1 MTSINF
7 YKITSTNTDKV
18 YVGSTKKDIN
28 ERLNQHEQDYKRYQ
42 DGKFHYITSFE
53 ILEYKDYKIE
63 LLENKICESKEERS
77 TLECKYIINTH
88 NTVNKHLPGRTKE
101 QYYQDNKQEL
111 NEQQRQYNR
120 ENKEQIRERQ
130 RQYRQENKEELNEQ
144 YRQYYQDNKQE
155 LNERH
160 RQRYQNNKQELKRK
174 HNCFCGGKYTKTH
187 KSRHE
192 KSQKHQTFIN
202 RPQQII
208 NGNNNIINI
217 YNAPNQ

>member
-77 TLECKYIINTH
+77 TLECKYIINTP
-88 NTVNKHLPGRTKE
+88 NTVNRNLPGRTPE
-101 QYYQDNKQEL
+101 EYYQDNKQEL
-111 NEQQRQYNR
+111 NELHRQYYND
-120 ENKEQIRERQ
+120 NKEQIDEYQRQYYSDNKEQCNERN
-130 RQYRQENKEELNEQ
+130 RQYRQENKEQIDEYQRLS
-144 YRQYYQDNKQE
+144 QYYQDNK
-155 LNERH
+155 
-160 RQRYQNNKQELKRK
+160 NKSMNIKDNITVTTKNKPTNTTDNITAIIKKR
-174 HNCFCGGKYTKTH
+174 
-187 KSRHE
+187 
-192 KSQKHQTFIN
+192 
-202 RPQQII
+202 
-208 NGNNNIINI
+208 
-217 YNAPNQ
+217 